1 MRLWKLRLINCLA
14 SVHKEKIV
22 SLITG
27 ITARIT
33 EWPTEGKTAQAVR
46 EDAVK
51 RGVLPP
57 EQAPNVPT
65 EEPTEAPDDAEQR
78 R

>member
-1 MRLWKLRLINCLA
+1 MSCQA
-14 SVHKEKIV
+14 SAHKEEAV
-22 SLITG
+22 SFITG

-33 EWPTEGKTAQAVR
+33 EWPSDGQTAQAVR

-57 EQAPNVPT
+57 EQAPNVPQ
-65 EEPTEAPDDAEQR
+65 PDSPAPDDAQ
-78 R
+78 

>member
-1 MRLWKLRLINCLA
+1 MRPWKLHSINCLA
-14 SVHKEKIV
+14 SVHKEQIV
-22 SLITG
+22 SFITG

-33 EWPTEGKTAQAVR
+33 EWPSEGQTAQAVR

-57 EQAPNVPT
+57 EQAPNVPQ
-65 EEPTEAPDDAEQR
+65 EEPTTAPDDAE
-78 R
+78 